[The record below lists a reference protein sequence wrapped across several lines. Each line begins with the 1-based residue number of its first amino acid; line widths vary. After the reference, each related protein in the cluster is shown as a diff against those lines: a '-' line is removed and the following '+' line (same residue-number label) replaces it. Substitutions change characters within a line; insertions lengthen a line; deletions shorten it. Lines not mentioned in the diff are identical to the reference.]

1 MIGVSGLV
9 LAMLQPPLP
18 RIGGAACPQ
27 LPFALCPRLWDER
40 HVPMHDADD
49 AAVWGSGLGRREHWP
64 RWLLMAAAGVALL
77 GLSGVVPGSRSPL
90 VRLAVA
96 AAVGWL
102 VGDYMALELVPGQ
115 GVLQVRAAHRHMCA
129 EVWRVCMSAS
139 LTPCMPQLL
148 LLCLLLLCL
157 QLGRC
162 VQWLAQD
169 MISNSPALWI
179 TSPRRLC
186 CPLLS
191 AAICCCCCRCL

>member
-1 MIGVSGLV
+1 MISVSGLV

-64 RWLLMAAAGVALL
+64 RWLLMAAAGVGLV

-102 VGDYMALELVPGQ
+102 VGDYMALELVTGQ
-115 GVLQVRAAHRHMCA
+115 GVLQVRAADRGMCVLRA
-129 EVWRVCMSAS
+129 TLPAS
-139 LTPCMPQLL
+139 LALPSSTVGAE
-148 LLCLLLLCL
+148 LCA
-157 QLGRC
+157 G
-162 VQWLAQD
+162 VG
-169 MISNSPALWI
+169 
-179 TSPRRLC
+179 TG
-186 CPLLS
+186 
-191 AAICCCCCRCL
+191 